1 MNHNKIKGI
10 GASPGIEIGEI
21 FFIKKNNISVIKKKS
36 SNKPIDEIKRLKN
49 SISIL
54 EKKILG
60 LKKNLKNK
68 ISKENLSIY
77 DSNIEILKDPDL
89 IEKTTHLIKS
99 KNYSAEYSYKYCS
112 EEYAKVINEIDDEY
126 LSARAKDIN
135 EISNELIEILLGK
148 SSTDINFSS
157 PKIIV
162 SENISTN
169 EIASIKSKYIKGI
182 VTAEGGS
189 TDHVSIISKAL
200 EIPAVVGL
208 KSEIK
213 KLKNNDKLILN
224 GQEGE
229 VIYNPTQKQ
238 LKEYE
243 IKKNILKEKFKNA
256 IKKNKETAK
265 TISGELIKVNANIGS
280 LNDAKKA
287 LKYGADGI
295 GLFRTEFCFFCRR
308 YIDSILSYRQN
319 FPSEDEQLKLYTKII
334 NVLPKK
340 EFIIRLSDFGSDKK
354 VDYIDQPYEQNPA
367 MGYRGLRLGFKY
379 YDKLLKP
386 QLRALI
392 RLSLNY
398 NIKILCPMISDIDD
412 IKEIKK
418 AVINESDNLKLNK
431 ISHIPLGIMIETPN
445 VAINAEEFIDYV
457 DFFSFGTNDLSQF
470 LMAADRTNENV
481 AKYHEKAIPSI
492 MKLIENVCNI
502 SQKKGKWV
510 GICGEIASK
519 KELLKMFIKI
529 GVNELSMSPT
539 MIPEIKESIRKIK
552 I

>member
-238 LKEYE
+238 LKEYK

-256 IKKNKETAK
+256 IKKNKEIAK

-287 LKYGADGI
+287 LEYGADGI
-295 GLFRTEFCFFCRR
+295 GLFRTEFCF
-308 YIDSILSYRQN
+308 LNRQN

-354 VDYIDQPYEQNPA
+354 VDYINQPYEQNPA
-367 MGYRGLRLGFKY
+367 MGFRGLRLGFKY

-418 AVINESDNLKLNK
+418 ALINESDDLKLNK
-431 ISHIPLGIMIETPN
+431 TSQIPLGIMIETPN
-445 VAINAEEFIDYV
+445 VAMNAEEFIDHV

>member
-213 KLKNNDKLILN
+213 KLKNKDKLILN

-238 LKEYE
+238 LKEYK

-287 LKYGADGI
+287 LEYGADGI
-295 GLFRTEFCFFCRR
+295 GLFRTEFCF
-308 YIDSILSYRQN
+308 LNRQN

-418 AVINESDNLKLNK
+418 ALINESDDLKLNK
-431 ISHIPLGIMIETPN
+431 TSQIPLGIMIETPN
-445 VAINAEEFIDYV
+445 VAMNAEEFIDHV

>member
-21 FFIKKNNISVIKKKS
+21 FFIKKNNISIIKKNS
-36 SNKPIDEIKRLKN
+36 SNKPIDEINRLKN

-60 LKKNLKNK
+60 LKNNLKNK

-126 LSARAKDIN
+126 LSARAKDIK

-148 SSTDINFSS
+148 SSANINFSG
-157 PKIIV
+157 PKILV
-162 SENISTN
+162 SEKISTN
-169 EIASIKSKYIKGI
+169 EIASFKSKYIKGI

-238 LKEYE
+238 LKEYK
-243 IKKNILKEKFKNA
+243 IKKNILKEKFKNV
-256 IKKNKETAK
+256 IKKNKETVK
-265 TISGELIKVNANIGS
+265 TTSGELIKVNANIGS

-295 GLFRTEFCFFCRR
+295 GLFRTEFCF
-308 YIDSILSYRQN
+308 LNRQN
-319 FPSEDEQLKLYTKII
+319 FPSENEQLKLYTKII

-354 VDYIDQPYEQNPA
+354 VDYINQPYEQNPA

-418 AVINESDNLKLNK
+418 AVINESDDLKLNK
-431 ISHIPLGIMIETPN
+431 TSQIPLGIMIETPN
-445 VAINAEEFIDYV
+445 VAMNAKEFIDHV

-502 SQKKGKWV
+502 SKKKGKWV

-529 GVNELSMSPT
+529 GVNELSISPI

-552 I
+552 L

>member
-157 PKIIV
+157 PKILV
-162 SENISTN
+162 AEKISTN

-213 KLKNNDKLILN
+213 KLKNNDILILN

-238 LKEYE
+238 LKEYK

-256 IKKNKETAK
+256 IKKNKEIAK

-287 LKYGADGI
+287 LEYGADGI
-295 GLFRTEFCFFCRR
+295 GLFRTEFCF
-308 YIDSILSYRQN
+308 LNRQN

-354 VDYIDQPYEQNPA
+354 VDYINQPYEQNPA
-367 MGYRGLRLGFKY
+367 MGFRGLRLGFKY

-418 AVINESDNLKLNK
+418 ALINESDDLKLNK
-431 ISHIPLGIMIETPN
+431 TSQIPLGIMIETPN
-445 VAINAEEFIDYV
+445 VAINAKEFIDHV

>member
-1 MNHNKIKGI
+1 MSHNKIKGI

-21 FFIKKNNISVIKKKS
+21 FFIKKNNISVIQKKS
-36 SNKPIDEIKRLKN
+36 SNKPIDEINRLKN

-68 ISKENLSIY
+68 ISKENLLIY

-126 LSARAKDIN
+126 LSARAKDIK
-135 EISNELIEILLGK
+135 EISNELVEVLLGK
-148 SSTDINFSS
+148 SSPDINFSS
-157 PKIIV
+157 PKILV
-162 SENISTN
+162 SEKISTN
-169 EIASIKSKYIKGI
+169 EIASFKSKYIKGI

-238 LKEYE
+238 LKEYK

-256 IKKNKETAK
+256 IKKNKEIAK
-265 TISGELIKVNANIGS
+265 TISDELIKVNANIGS

-295 GLFRTEFCFFCRR
+295 GLFRTEFCF
-308 YIDSILSYRQN
+308 LNRQN

-445 VAINAEEFIDYV
+445 VAMNAEEFIDHV

-552 I
+552 L

>member
-1 MNHNKIKGI
+1 LNHNKIKGI

-21 FFIKKNNISVIKKKS
+21 FFIKKNNISIIKKNS
-36 SNKPIDEIKRLKN
+36 SNKPIDEINRLKN

-60 LKKNLKNK
+60 LKNNLKNK

-126 LSARAKDIN
+126 LSARAKDIK

-148 SSTDINFSS
+148 SSANINFSG
-157 PKIIV
+157 PKILV
-162 SENISTN
+162 SEKISTN
-169 EIASIKSKYIKGI
+169 EIASFKSKYIKGI

-238 LKEYE
+238 LKEYK
-243 IKKNILKEKFKNA
+243 IKKNILKEKFKNV
-256 IKKNKETAK
+256 IKKNKETVK
-265 TISGELIKVNANIGS
+265 TTSGELIKVNANIGS

-295 GLFRTEFCFFCRR
+295 GLFRTEFCF
-308 YIDSILSYRQN
+308 LNRQN

-354 VDYIDQPYEQNPA
+354 VDYINQPYEQNPA

-418 AVINESDNLKLNK
+418 AVINESDDLKLNK
-431 ISHIPLGIMIETPN
+431 TSQIPLGIMIETPN
-445 VAINAEEFIDYV
+445 VAMNAKEFIDHV

-502 SQKKGKWV
+502 SKKKGKWV

-529 GVNELSMSPT
+529 GVNELSISPI

-552 I
+552 L

>member
-238 LKEYE
+238 LKEYK

-287 LKYGADGI
+287 LEYGADGI
-295 GLFRTEFCFFCRR
+295 GLFRTEFCF
-308 YIDSILSYRQN
+308 LNRQN

-354 VDYIDQPYEQNPA
+354 VDYINQPYEQNPA
-367 MGYRGLRLGFKY
+367 MGFRGLRLGFKY

-418 AVINESDNLKLNK
+418 ALINESDDLKLNK
-431 ISHIPLGIMIETPN
+431 TSQIPLGIMIETPN
-445 VAINAEEFIDYV
+445 VAMNAEEFIDHV

-552 I
+552 L

>member
-148 SSTDINFSS
+148 SSTNINFSS

-238 LKEYE
+238 LKEYK

-256 IKKNKETAK
+256 IKKNKEIAK

-287 LKYGADGI
+287 LEYGADGI
-295 GLFRTEFCFFCRR
+295 GLFRTEFCF
-308 YIDSILSYRQN
+308 LNRQN

-354 VDYIDQPYEQNPA
+354 VDYINQPYEQNPA
-367 MGYRGLRLGFKY
+367 MGFRGLRLGFKY

-418 AVINESDNLKLNK
+418 ALINESDDLKLNK
-431 ISHIPLGIMIETPN
+431 TSQIPLGIMIETPN
-445 VAINAEEFIDYV
+445 VAINAEEFIDHV

>member
-21 FFIKKNNISVIKKKS
+21 FFIKKNNISAIKKKS

-68 ISKENLSIY
+68 ISKENLLIY

-126 LSARAKDIN
+126 LSNRAKDIK

-157 PKIIV
+157 PKILV
-162 SENISTN
+162 SEKISTN

-238 LKEYE
+238 LKEYK

-295 GLFRTEFCFFCRR
+295 GLFRTEFCF
-308 YIDSILSYRQN
+308 LNRQN

-445 VAINAEEFIDYV
+445 VAMNAEEFIDHV

>member
-77 DSNIEILKDPDL
+77 DSNIEILKDTDL

-213 KLKNNDKLILN
+213 KLKNKDKLILN

-238 LKEYE
+238 LKEYK

-256 IKKNKETAK
+256 IKKNKEIAK

-287 LKYGADGI
+287 LEYGADGI
-295 GLFRTEFCFFCRR
+295 GLFRTEFCF
-308 YIDSILSYRQN
+308 LNRQN

-354 VDYIDQPYEQNPA
+354 VNYINQPYEQNPA
-367 MGYRGLRLGFKY
+367 MGFRGLRLGFKY

-418 AVINESDNLKLNK
+418 ALINESDDLKLNK
-431 ISHIPLGIMIETPN
+431 TSQIPLGIMIETPN
-445 VAINAEEFIDYV
+445 VAMNAEEFIDHV

>member
-21 FFIKKNNISVIKKKS
+21 FFIKKNNISIIKKKS
-36 SNKPIDEIKRLKN
+36 SNKPIDEINRLKN

-68 ISKENLSIY
+68 ISKENLLIY

-99 KNYSAEYSYKYCS
+99 KNYSAEYSYKHCS

-208 KSEIK
+208 KSEIN

-224 GQEGE
+224 GQKGE

-238 LKEYE
+238 LKEYK

-265 TISGELIKVNANIGS
+265 TISGELIKVYANIGS

-287 LKYGADGI
+287 LEYGADGI
-295 GLFRTEFCFFCRR
+295 GLFRTEFCF
-308 YIDSILSYRQN
+308 LNRQN

-418 AVINESDNLKLNK
+418 ALINESDDLKLNK
-431 ISHIPLGIMIETPN
+431 TSQIPLGIMIETPN
-445 VAINAEEFIDYV
+445 VAMNAEEFIDHV

-502 SQKKGKWV
+502 SKKKGKWV

-552 I
+552 L

>member
-1 MNHNKIKGI
+1 MSHNKIKGI

-189 TDHVSIISKAL
+189 NDHVSIISKAL

-238 LKEYE
+238 LKEYK

-256 IKKNKETAK
+256 IKKNKEIAK

-287 LKYGADGI
+287 LEYGADGI
-295 GLFRTEFCFFCRR
+295 GLFRTEFCF
-308 YIDSILSYRQN
+308 LNRQN

-354 VDYIDQPYEQNPA
+354 VDYINQPYEQNPA
-367 MGYRGLRLGFKY
+367 MGFRGLRLGFKY

-418 AVINESDNLKLNK
+418 ALINESDDLKLNK
-431 ISHIPLGIMIETPN
+431 TSQIPLGIMIETPN
-445 VAINAEEFIDYV
+445 VAMNAEEFIDHV

-502 SQKKGKWV
+502 SKKKGKWV

>member
-68 ISKENLSIY
+68 ISKENLLIY

-126 LSARAKDIN
+126 LSARAKDIK
-135 EISNELIEILLGK
+135 EISNELVEVLLGK
-148 SSTDINFSS
+148 SSPDINFSS
-157 PKIIV
+157 PKILV
-162 SENISTN
+162 SEKISTN
-169 EIASIKSKYIKGI
+169 EIASFKSKYIKGI

-229 VIYNPTQKQ
+229 VIYKPTQKQ
-238 LKEYE
+238 LKEYK

-287 LKYGADGI
+287 LEYGADGI
-295 GLFRTEFCFFCRR
+295 GLFRTEFCF
-308 YIDSILSYRQN
+308 LNRQN
-319 FPSEDEQLKLYTKII
+319 FPSEDEQLQLYTKII

-445 VAINAEEFIDYV
+445 VAMNAEEFIDHV

-552 I
+552 L

>member
-21 FFIKKNNISVIKKKS
+21 FFLKKNNISIIKKKS

-126 LSARAKDIN
+126 LSARAKDIK
-135 EISNELIEILLGK
+135 EISNELVEVLLGK
-148 SSTDINFSS
+148 SSPDINFSS
-157 PKIIV
+157 PKILV
-162 SENISTN
+162 SEKISTN
-169 EIASIKSKYIKGI
+169 EIASFKSKYIKGI

-238 LKEYE
+238 LKEYK

-295 GLFRTEFCFFCRR
+295 GLFRTEFCF
-308 YIDSILSYRQN
+308 LNRQN

-412 IKEIKK
+412 IQEIKK

-445 VAINAEEFIDYV
+445 VAMNAEEFIDHV

-502 SQKKGKWV
+502 SKKKGKWV

-552 I
+552 L

>member
-1 MNHNKIKGI
+1 MSHNKIKGI

-189 TDHVSIISKAL
+189 NDHVSIISKAL

-238 LKEYE
+238 LKEYK

-256 IKKNKETAK
+256 IKKNKEIAK

-287 LKYGADGI
+287 LEYGADGI
-295 GLFRTEFCFFCRR
+295 GLFRTEFCF
-308 YIDSILSYRQN
+308 LNRQN

-354 VDYIDQPYEQNPA
+354 VDYINQPYEQNPA
-367 MGYRGLRLGFKY
+367 MGFRGLRLGFKY

-418 AVINESDNLKLNK
+418 ALINESDDLKLNK
-431 ISHIPLGIMIETPN
+431 TSQIPLGIMIETPN
-445 VAINAEEFIDYV
+445 VAMNAEEFIDHV

>member
-21 FFIKKNNISVIKKKS
+21 FFIKKNNVSAIKKKS

-68 ISKENLSIY
+68 ISKENLLIY

-126 LSARAKDIN
+126 LSARAKDIK
-135 EISNELIEILLGK
+135 EISNELVEVLLGK
-148 SSTDINFSS
+148 SSPDINFSS
-157 PKIIV
+157 PKILV
-162 SENISTN
+162 SEKISTN
-169 EIASIKSKYIKGI
+169 EIASFKSKYIKGI

-238 LKEYE
+238 LKEYK

-295 GLFRTEFCFFCRR
+295 GLFRTEFCF
-308 YIDSILSYRQN
+308 LNRQN

-412 IKEIKK
+412 IQEIKK

-445 VAINAEEFIDYV
+445 VAMNAEEFIDHV

-502 SQKKGKWV
+502 SKKKGKWV

-552 I
+552 L

>member
-21 FFIKKNNISVIKKKS
+21 FFIKKNNISAIKKKS

-68 ISKENLSIY
+68 ISKENLLIY
-77 DSNIEILKDPDL
+77 DSNLGILKDPDL

-126 LSARAKDIN
+126 LSARAKDIK
-135 EISNELIEILLGK
+135 EISNELVEVLLGK
-148 SSTDINFSS
+148 SSPDINFSS
-157 PKIIV
+157 PKILV
-162 SENISTN
+162 SEKISTN
-169 EIASIKSKYIKGI
+169 EIASFKSKYIKGI

-238 LKEYE
+238 LKEYK

-295 GLFRTEFCFFCRR
+295 GLFRTEFCF
-308 YIDSILSYRQN
+308 LNRQN

-445 VAINAEEFIDYV
+445 VAMNAEEFIDHV

-502 SQKKGKWV
+502 SKKKGKWV

-529 GVNELSMSPT
+529 GVNELSMSPI

-552 I
+552 L

>member
-1 MNHNKIKGI
+1 LNHNKIKGI

-238 LKEYE
+238 LKEYK

-287 LKYGADGI
+287 LEYGADGI
-295 GLFRTEFCFFCRR
+295 GLFRTEFCF
-308 YIDSILSYRQN
+308 LNRQN

-354 VDYIDQPYEQNPA
+354 VDYINQPYEQNPA
-367 MGYRGLRLGFKY
+367 MGFRGLRLGFKY

-418 AVINESDNLKLNK
+418 ALINESDDLKLNK
-431 ISHIPLGIMIETPN
+431 TSQIPLGIMIETPN
-445 VAINAEEFIDYV
+445 VAMNAEEFIDHV

>member
-126 LSARAKDIN
+126 LSARANDIK

-238 LKEYE
+238 LKEYK

-265 TISGELIKVNANIGS
+265 TISGELMKVYANIGS

-295 GLFRTEFCFFCRR
+295 GLFRTEFCF
-308 YIDSILSYRQN
+308 LNRQN
-319 FPSEDEQLKLYTKII
+319 FPSEDEQLKLYTKIL

-418 AVINESDNLKLNK
+418 ALINESDDLKLNK
-431 ISHIPLGIMIETPN
+431 TSQIPLGIMIETPN
-445 VAINAEEFIDYV
+445 VAMNAEEFIDHV

>member
-1 MNHNKIKGI
+1 MSHNKIKGI

-189 TDHVSIISKAL
+189 NDHVSIISKAL

-213 KLKNNDKLILN
+213 KLKNNDILILN

-238 LKEYE
+238 LKEYK

-256 IKKNKETAK
+256 IKKNKEIAK

-287 LKYGADGI
+287 LEYGADGI
-295 GLFRTEFCFFCRR
+295 GLFRTEFCF
-308 YIDSILSYRQN
+308 LNRQN

-354 VDYIDQPYEQNPA
+354 VDYINQPYEQNPA
-367 MGYRGLRLGFKY
+367 MGFRGLRLGFKY

-418 AVINESDNLKLNK
+418 ALINESDDLKLNK
-431 ISHIPLGIMIETPN
+431 TSQIPLGIMIETPN
-445 VAINAEEFIDYV
+445 VAMNAEEFIDHV

>member
-126 LSARAKDIN
+126 LSARAKDIK

-238 LKEYE
+238 LKEYK

-295 GLFRTEFCFFCRR
+295 GLFRTEFCF
-308 YIDSILSYRQN
+308 LNRQN

-354 VDYIDQPYEQNPA
+354 VDYINQPYEQNPA
-367 MGYRGLRLGFKY
+367 MGFRGLRLGFKY

-418 AVINESDNLKLNK
+418 ALINESDDLKLNK
-431 ISHIPLGIMIETPN
+431 TSQIPLGIMIETPN
-445 VAINAEEFIDYV
+445 VAMNAEEFIDHV

-502 SQKKGKWV
+502 SQKKGKLV

>member
-1 MNHNKIKGI
+1 LNHNKIKGI

-21 FFIKKNNISVIKKKS
+21 FFIKKNNISAIKKKS

-68 ISKENLSIY
+68 ISKENLLIY

-126 LSARAKDIN
+126 LSARAKDIK
-135 EISNELIEILLGK
+135 EISNELVEVLLGK
-148 SSTDINFSS
+148 SSPDINFSS
-157 PKIIV
+157 PKILV
-162 SENISTN
+162 SEKISTN
-169 EIASIKSKYIKGI
+169 EIASFKSKYIKGI

-229 VIYNPTQKQ
+229 VIYKPTQKQ
-238 LKEYE
+238 LKEYK

-295 GLFRTEFCFFCRR
+295 GLFRTEFCF
-308 YIDSILSYRQN
+308 LNRQN

-445 VAINAEEFIDYV
+445 VAMNAEEFIDHV

-502 SQKKGKWV
+502 SKKKGKWV

-552 I
+552 L

>member
-238 LKEYE
+238 LKEYK

-256 IKKNKETAK
+256 IKKNKEIAK

-287 LKYGADGI
+287 LEYGADGI
-295 GLFRTEFCFFCRR
+295 GLFRTEFCF
-308 YIDSILSYRQN
+308 LNRQN

-340 EFIIRLSDFGSDKK
+340 EFIIRLSAFGSDKK
-354 VDYIDQPYEQNPA
+354 VDYINQPYEQNPA
-367 MGYRGLRLGFKY
+367 MGFRGLRLGFKY

-418 AVINESDNLKLNK
+418 ALINESDDLKLNK
-431 ISHIPLGIMIETPN
+431 TSQIPLGIMIETPN
-445 VAINAEEFIDYV
+445 VAMNAEEFIDHV

>member
-36 SNKPIDEIKRLKN
+36 SNKPIDEINRLKN

-60 LKKNLKNK
+60 LKNNLKNK

-126 LSARAKDIN
+126 LSARAKDIK

-148 SSTDINFSS
+148 SSPDINFSS
-157 PKIIV
+157 PKILV
-162 SENISTN
+162 SEKISTN

-238 LKEYE
+238 LKEYK

-295 GLFRTEFCFFCRR
+295 GLFRTEFCF
-308 YIDSILSYRQN
+308 LNRQN

-354 VDYIDQPYEQNPA
+354 VDYINQPYEQNPA

>member
-21 FFIKKNNISVIKKKS
+21 FFIKKNNISAIKKKS

-68 ISKENLSIY
+68 ISKENLLIY

-126 LSARAKDIN
+126 LSARAKDIK
-135 EISNELIEILLGK
+135 EISNELVEVLLGK
-148 SSTDINFSS
+148 SSPDINFSS
-157 PKIIV
+157 PKILV
-162 SENISTN
+162 SEKISTN
-169 EIASIKSKYIKGI
+169 EIASFKSKYIKGI

-229 VIYNPTQKQ
+229 VIYKPTQKQ
-238 LKEYE
+238 LKEYK

-295 GLFRTEFCFFCRR
+295 GLFRTEFCF
-308 YIDSILSYRQN
+308 LNRQN

-354 VDYIDQPYEQNPA
+354 VNYINQPYEQNPA
-367 MGYRGLRLGFKY
+367 MGFRGLRLGFKY

-445 VAINAEEFIDYV
+445 VAMNAEEFIDHV

-502 SQKKGKWV
+502 SKKKGKWV

-539 MIPEIKESIRKIK
+539 MIPEIKERIRKIK
-552 I
+552 L

>member
-238 LKEYE
+238 LKEYK

-256 IKKNKETAK
+256 IKKNKEIAK

-287 LKYGADGI
+287 LEYGADGI
-295 GLFRTEFCFFCRR
+295 GLFRTEFCF
-308 YIDSILSYRQN
+308 LNRQN

-354 VDYIDQPYEQNPA
+354 VDYINQPYEQNPA
-367 MGYRGLRLGFKY
+367 MGFRGLRLGFKY

>member
-21 FFIKKNNISVIKKKS
+21 FFIKKNNISAIKKKS

-68 ISKENLSIY
+68 ISKENLLIY

-126 LSARAKDIN
+126 LSARAKDIK
-135 EISNELIEILLGK
+135 EISNELVEVLLGK
-148 SSTDINFSS
+148 SSPDINFSS
-157 PKIIV
+157 PKILV
-162 SENISTN
+162 SEKISTN
-169 EIASIKSKYIKGI
+169 EIASFKSKYIKGI

-238 LKEYE
+238 LKEYK

-295 GLFRTEFCFFCRR
+295 GLFRTEFCF
-308 YIDSILSYRQN
+308 LNRQN

-354 VDYIDQPYEQNPA
+354 VDYINQPYEQNPA

-445 VAINAEEFIDYV
+445 VAMNAEEFIDHV

-502 SQKKGKWV
+502 SKKKGKWV

-552 I
+552 L

>member
-36 SNKPIDEIKRLKN
+36 SNKPIDEINRLKN

-60 LKKNLKNK
+60 LKYNLKNK

-112 EEYAKVINEIDDEY
+112 EEYAKVIDEIDDEY
-126 LSARAKDIN
+126 LSARANDIK

-148 SSTDINFSS
+148 SSADINFSS
-157 PKIIV
+157 PKILV
-162 SENISTN
+162 AEKISTN

-238 LKEYE
+238 LKEYK
-243 IKKNILKEKFKNA
+243 IKKNILKEKFKNI
-256 IKKNKETAK
+256 IKKNKETVK

-295 GLFRTEFCFFCRR
+295 GLFRTEFCF
-308 YIDSILSYRQN
+308 LNRQS
-319 FPSEDEQLKLYTKII
+319 FPSENEQLKLYTKIL

-418 AVINESDNLKLNK
+418 ALINESDDLKLNK
-431 ISHIPLGIMIETPN
+431 TSQIPLGIMIETPN
-445 VAINAEEFIDYV
+445 VAINAKEFIDHV

-502 SQKKGKWV
+502 SKTKGKWV

-529 GVNELSMSPT
+529 GVNELSISPT

-552 I
+552 L

>member
-238 LKEYE
+238 LKEYK

-287 LKYGADGI
+287 LEYGADGI
-295 GLFRTEFCFFCRR
+295 GLFRTEFCF
-308 YIDSILSYRQN
+308 LNRQN

-354 VDYIDQPYEQNPA
+354 VDYINQPYEQNPA
-367 MGYRGLRLGFKY
+367 MGFRGLRLGFKY

-418 AVINESDNLKLNK
+418 ALINESDDLKLNK
-431 ISHIPLGIMIETPN
+431 TSQIPLGIMIETPN
-445 VAINAEEFIDYV
+445 VAMNAEEFIDHV

>member
-21 FFIKKNNISVIKKKS
+21 FFIKKNNISAIKKKS

-68 ISKENLSIY
+68 ISKENLLIY

-126 LSARAKDIN
+126 LSARAKDIK
-135 EISNELIEILLGK
+135 EISNELVEVLLGK
-148 SSTDINFSS
+148 SSPDINFSS
-157 PKIIV
+157 PKILV
-162 SENISTN
+162 SEKISTN
-169 EIASIKSKYIKGI
+169 EIASFKSKYIKGI

-238 LKEYE
+238 LKEYK

-265 TISGELIKVNANIGS
+265 TISGELIKVNANIGG

-295 GLFRTEFCFFCRR
+295 GLFRTEFCF
-308 YIDSILSYRQN
+308 LNRQN

-445 VAINAEEFIDYV
+445 VAMNAEEFIDHV

-502 SQKKGKWV
+502 SKKKGKWV

-552 I
+552 L

>member
-21 FFIKKNNISVIKKKS
+21 FFIKKNNISIIKKKS
-36 SNKPIDEIKRLKN
+36 SNKPIDEINRLKK

-54 EKKILG
+54 EKKILS

-126 LSARAKDIN
+126 LSARAKDIK

-148 SSTDINFSS
+148 SSVDINFSS

-238 LKEYE
+238 LKEYK

-265 TISGELIKVNANIGS
+265 TISGELIKVYANIGS

-295 GLFRTEFCFFCRR
+295 GLFRTEFCF
-308 YIDSILSYRQN
+308 LNRQN
-319 FPSEDEQLKLYTKII
+319 FPSENEQLKLYTKIL

-354 VDYIDQPYEQNPA
+354 VDYIDLPYEQNPA

-418 AVINESDNLKLNK
+418 ALINESDDLKLNK
-431 ISHIPLGIMIETPN
+431 TSQIPLGIMIETPN
-445 VAINAEEFIDYV
+445 VAMNAEEFIDHV

-552 I
+552 L

>member
-21 FFIKKNNISVIKKKS
+21 FFIKKNNISIIKKKS
-36 SNKPIDEIKRLKN
+36 SKKPIDEINRLKN

-68 ISKENLSIY
+68 ISKENLLIY

-126 LSARAKDIN
+126 LSARAKDIK

-157 PKIIV
+157 PKILV
-162 SENISTN
+162 SEKISTN
-169 EIASIKSKYIKGI
+169 EIASFKSKYIKGI

-238 LKEYE
+238 LKEYK

-295 GLFRTEFCFFCRR
+295 GLFRTEFCF
-308 YIDSILSYRQN
+308 LNRQN
-319 FPSEDEQLKLYTKII
+319 FPSEEEQFKLYAKIL

-392 RLSLNY
+392 RLSINY

-445 VAINAEEFIDYV
+445 VAMNAEEFIDHV

-502 SQKKGKWV
+502 SKKKGKWV

-552 I
+552 L

>member
-1 MNHNKIKGI
+1 MSHNKIKGI

-21 FFIKKNNISVIKKKS
+21 FFIKKNNISAIKKKS

-68 ISKENLSIY
+68 ISKENLLIY

-126 LSARAKDIN
+126 LSARAKDIK
-135 EISNELIEILLGK
+135 EISNELVEVLLGK
-148 SSTDINFSS
+148 SSPDINFSS
-157 PKIIV
+157 PKILV
-162 SENISTN
+162 SEKISTN
-169 EIASIKSKYIKGI
+169 EIASFKSKYIKGI

-238 LKEYE
+238 LKEYK

-295 GLFRTEFCFFCRR
+295 GLFRTEFCF
-308 YIDSILSYRQN
+308 LNRQN

-445 VAINAEEFIDYV
+445 VAMNAEEFIDHV

-502 SQKKGKWV
+502 SKKKGKWV

-552 I
+552 L

>member
-1 MNHNKIKGI
+1 MSHNKIKGI

-99 KNYSAEYSYKYCS
+99 INYSAEYSYKYCS

-157 PKIIV
+157 PKILV
-162 SENISTN
+162 SEKISTN

-189 TDHVSIISKAL
+189 NDHVSIISKAL

-213 KLKNNDKLILN
+213 KLKNNDILILN

-238 LKEYE
+238 LKEYK

-256 IKKNKETAK
+256 IKKNKEIAK

-287 LKYGADGI
+287 LEYGADGI
-295 GLFRTEFCFFCRR
+295 GLFRTEFCF
-308 YIDSILSYRQN
+308 LNRQN

-354 VDYIDQPYEQNPA
+354 VDYINQPYEQNPA
-367 MGYRGLRLGFKY
+367 MGFRGLRLGFKY

-418 AVINESDNLKLNK
+418 ALINESDDLKLNK
-431 ISHIPLGIMIETPN
+431 TSQIPLGIMIETPN
-445 VAINAEEFIDYV
+445 VAINAKEFIDHV